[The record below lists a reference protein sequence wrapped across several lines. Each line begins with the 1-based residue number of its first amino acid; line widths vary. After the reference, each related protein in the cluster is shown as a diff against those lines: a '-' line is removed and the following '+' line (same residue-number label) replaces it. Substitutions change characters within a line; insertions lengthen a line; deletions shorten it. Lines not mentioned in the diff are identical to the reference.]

1 MKHSFL
7 KEKLKMLLRLNIRKE
22 FVCMIFLT
30 MLIFSKGT
38 VYSSGA
44 KESDLEPVTIS
55 DALANIQ
62 EGNRYSVYKQFGLI
76 YNADNNKM
84 YYKNQIVRYFIDRI
98 NNGHGIVTMWA
109 YDFDGTID
117 LYAVRSNTGLYGE
130 LIGIEIYS
138 QEDFN
143 LRTLEINAQKNNKP
157 DYNVLTFRLK
167 KEEAPESLQLWI
179 RQCEVDVF
187 DFTVTQQN
195 GRYYIYVRDNTEF
208 GFTINV
214 SGVEANMEIH
224 RIDRAKNDGY
234 ALFSVPLYQKFV
246 VSYNGVRKGFVQ

>member
-1 MKHSFL
+1 
-7 KEKLKMLLRLNIRKE
+7 MLLRSNIKKE
-22 FVCMIFLT
+22 FGFMIFLT
-30 MLIFSKGT
+30 MLIFIAGT

-44 KESDLEPVTIS
+44 KESDFELITVS
-55 DALANIQ
+55 DTLANIQ
-62 EGNRYSVYKQFGLI
+62 EGNHYSVYKQFGLI
-76 YNADNNKM
+76 YNTDNNKL

-117 LYAVRSNTGLYGE
+117 LYAVRNNTGLYGE
-130 LIGIEIYS
+130 LTGIEIYS

-143 LRTLEINAQKNNKP
+143 LRTLEINAQKNNNP
-157 DYNVLTFRLK
+157 DYNVLTFRFR
-167 KEEAPESLQLWI
+167 KEEAPKSLQLWI

-195 GRYYIYVRDNTEF
+195 GRYYIYVRGNTEF

-214 SGVEANMEIH
+214 SGLDANMEIH
-224 RIDRAKNDGY
+224 RIDKAKNDGY

-246 VSYNGVRKGFVQ
+246 VAYNGIRKSFVQ